1 MLPNSD
7 YILAFQNYMAR
18 MYHEDE
24 FSNVCKVYGYHLK
37 TIIKTNETEGLAHHI
52 GLATT
57 QMEKLRSY
65 LKRHDGLVLEHKAD
79 EEKII
84 AEEVGLRESSEPTF
98 SSFDFESDDAD
109 KEIET

>member
-1 MLPNSD
+1 LLPNRD
-7 YILAFQNYMAR
+7 YILAFQKYMA

-52 GLATT
+52 GLAAT

-65 LKRHDGLVLEHKAD
+65 LKRHGVVLEHKAD
-79 EEKII
+79 EKKII

-98 SSFDFESDDAD
+98 SSFDFKSDDAD